1 MVHMNVRERFELALM
16 GIQHQLTELSDLSIS
31 ALESA
36 FEALR
41 TRNLELALSV
51 IEDDMHINRLE
62 EMINDQAIL
71 LITRQ
76 QPVAKDLRQLM
87 VIVKAASDMERVAD
101 YAVDIAKETIRIGEN
116 APEVDLARLSEMNTK
131 TIQMLRASVEA
142 FVARDMIKA
151 KEVAELDDQIDELYG
166 IAVRELL
173 ELSVNDSS
181 YIKVVSHLSFVSR
194 FLERCA
200 DHSTNICEYLFY
212 LVKGEHYELNN

>member
-1 MVHMNVRERFELALM
+1 MNVRERFELALM
-16 GIQHQLTELSDLSIS
+16 GIQHQLTELSDLSIE
-31 ALESA
+31 ALEQA
-36 FEALR
+36 FTALENR
-41 TRNLELALSV
+41 DLELALNV

-116 APEVDLARLSEMNTK
+116 APTVDLTRLRDMHQK
-131 TIQMLRASVEA
+131 TITMLRSSVEA
-142 FVARDMIKA
+142 FVERDMIKA
-151 KEVAELDDQIDELYG
+151 KDVAQLDDEVDELYG
-166 IAVRELL
+166 VTVRELL
-173 ELSVNDSS
+173 ELSVADSS
-181 YIKVVSHLSFVSR
+181 CIKVVSHLSFVSR

-200 DHSTNICEYLFY
+200 DHSTNICEHLFY

>member
-1 MVHMNVRERFELALM
+1 MVNVRERFELALM
-16 GIQHQLTELSDLSIS
+16 GIQHQLTELSELSIS
-31 ALESA
+31 ALEMA
-36 FEALR
+36 FQALR
-41 TRNLELALSV
+41 TRNLDLALSV

-71 LITRQ
+71 LITKQ

-87 VIVKAASDMERVAD
+87 VIVKASSDMERVAD

-116 APEVDLARLSEMNTK
+116 APHIDLTKLEEMCHK
-131 TIQMLRASVEA
+131 TIQMLRASVAA
-142 FVARDMIKA
+142 FVARDMIQA
-151 KEVAELDDQIDELYG
+151 KEVAELDDQVDELYG
-166 IAVRELL
+166 ETVREMLQ
-173 ELSVNDSS
+173 LSVEDSS
-181 YIKVVSHLSFVSR
+181 RIKVVSHLSFVSR

>member
-1 MVHMNVRERFELALM
+1 MNVRERFELALM
-16 GIQHQLTELSDLSIS
+16 GIQHQLTELSDLSIE
-31 ALESA
+31 ALEQA
-36 FEALR
+36 FTALENR
-41 TRNLELALSV
+41 DLELALNV

-116 APEVDLARLSEMNTK
+116 APTVDLTHLRDMHQK
-131 TIQMLRASVEA
+131 TVTMLRSSVEA
-142 FVARDMIKA
+142 FVERDMIKA
-151 KEVAELDDQIDELYG
+151 KDVAQLDDEVDELYG
-166 IAVRELL
+166 VTVRELL
-173 ELSVNDSS
+173 ELSVADSS
-181 YIKVVSHLSFVSR
+181 CIKVVSHLSFVSR

-200 DHSTNICEYLFY
+200 DHSTNICEHLFY

>member
-1 MVHMNVRERFELALM
+1 MNVRERFELALM
-16 GIQHQLTELSDLSIS
+16 GIQHQLTELSDLSIE
-31 ALESA
+31 ALEQA
-36 FEALR
+36 FTALENR
-41 TRNLELALSV
+41 DLELALNV

-116 APEVDLARLSEMNTK
+116 APTVDLTHLRDMHQK
-131 TIQMLRASVEA
+131 TVTMLRSSVEA
-142 FVARDMIKA
+142 FVERDMIKA
-151 KEVAELDDQIDELYG
+151 KDVAQLDDEVDELYG
-166 IAVRELL
+166 VTVRELL
-173 ELSVNDSS
+173 EISVADSS
-181 YIKVVSHLSFVSR
+181 CIKVVSHLSFVSR

-200 DHSTNICEYLFY
+200 DHSTNICEHLFY

>member
-1 MVHMNVRERFELALM
+1 MNVRERFELALM
-16 GIQHQLTELSDLSIS
+16 GIQHQLTELSDLSIE
-31 ALESA
+31 ALEQA
-36 FEALR
+36 FTALENR
-41 TRNLELALSV
+41 DLELALNV

-116 APEVDLARLSEMNTK
+116 APTVDLMHLRDMHQK
-131 TIQMLRASVEA
+131 TVTMLRSSVEA
-142 FVARDMIKA
+142 FVERDMIKA
-151 KEVAELDDQIDELYG
+151 KDVAQLDDEVDELYG
-166 IAVRELL
+166 VTVRELL
-173 ELSVNDSS
+173 ELSVADSS
-181 YIKVVSHLSFVSR
+181 CIKVVSHLSFVSR

-200 DHSTNICEYLFY
+200 DHSTNICEHLFY

>member
-1 MVHMNVRERFELALM
+1 MNVRERFELALM
-16 GIQHQLTELSDLSIS
+16 GIQHQLTELSELSIQ
-31 ALESA
+31 ALEQA
-36 FEALR
+36 FTALEN
-41 TRNLELALSV
+41 RNLELALNV

-116 APEVDLARLSEMNTK
+116 APTVDLAHLRDMHQK
-131 TIQMLRASVEA
+131 TVTMLRSSVEA
-142 FVARDMIKA
+142 FVERDMIKA
-151 KEVAELDDQIDELYG
+151 KDVAQLDDEVDELYG
-166 IAVRELL
+166 ITVRELL
-173 ELSVNDSS
+173 ELSVADSS
-181 YIKVVSHLSFVSR
+181 CIKVVSHLSFVSR

-200 DHSTNICEYLFY
+200 DHSTNICEHLFY

>member
-1 MVHMNVRERFELALM
+1 MNVRERFELALM
-16 GIQHQLTELSDLSIS
+16 GIQHQLTELSDLSIE
-31 ALESA
+31 ALEQA
-36 FEALR
+36 FTALENR
-41 TRNLELALSV
+41 DLELALNV

-116 APEVDLARLSEMNTK
+116 APTVDLTHLRDMHQK
-131 TIQMLRASVEA
+131 TVTMLRSSVEA
-142 FVARDMIKA
+142 FVERDMIKA
-151 KEVAELDDQIDELYG
+151 KDVAQLDDEVDELYG
-166 IAVRELL
+166 VTVRELL
-173 ELSVNDSS
+173 ELSVADSS
-181 YIKVVSHLSFVSR
+181 CIKVVSHLSFVSR

-200 DHSTNICEYLFY
+200 DHSTNICEHLFY
-212 LVKGEHYELNN
+212 LIKGEHYELNN